1 MKRLIILA
9 ALLLSVVG
17 GLTFVSSASPLAAQ
31 SASATRSFEPAQVM
45 PGPGTQVTVH
55 IDIEGAN
62 FGTVTEMVPA
72 GFEYVSTTGR
82 LYSSSSD
89 VLMGKQLVFTF
100 RPDDPSQG
108 YTKDFS
114 YTLEVPSATDDYDF
128 SGTLNPGSVAVGGET
143 VLTVSTG
150 PAPNEVAPAAG
161 FDVVPAKALAGA
173 TVSGVGHPIATAP
186 LMWDVSDVAG
196 EGTPTLEGEGMV
208 GDFQIVSVGSGKYQ
222 LKVVTSGAPMLDA
235 SGSQA
240 IRVDLDYDD
249 SKVILTGMVTKQ
261 QPLTIAE
268 EFVFTIPRNVA
279 EDTPI
284 GSFDV
289 SGKIGDE
296 PLDGMITNDV
306 DAEPFGVLDRNMTIY
321 KANDDLL
328 DVRDYKFKL
337 TVNGDAGLAA
347 RVVRADVTVRV
358 SASNDAHIVEPSYSK
373 TLDENVMGD
382 GLVSADTQVV
392 DAKTLVTEV
401 DNDNLKYTLVGGDGF
416 QIDDGNVTVGPGD
429 IGDGN
434 AGDHEFGIMV
444 SDGVSA
450 NDATIDV
457 TVTVV
462 ENNRVMAKTEDV
474 GGVTAPTDS
483 SENWTFE
490 SPALAGT
497 LSNPVKLFSFAD
509 LVEGATDPYD
519 VAVYE
524 IVAIDDPLAPLNLDD
539 NGDLEVTHIPE
550 KVRRSDTLSGTYK
563 VTVGVNDGFNI
574 NKNEEVKQPDGMS
587 YNPPR
592 YVDDATITVEVTIR
606 VQPAPSRLF
615 PSVTV
620 SVDEETPADGEDNP
634 ILGAIATPATATAH
648 PELADLIANIGDDDM
663 TYTHISGN
671 NAGAV
676 VTDEQNEYFSVDA
689 STGAVTMTKSI
700 SYEDIVTMSGDVMQ
714 PTLTIEVKRDS
725 DAADLG
731 FITLTVKVADV
742 NEAPMFGADVD
753 TTLNAKE
760 NANDGEDINS
770 PIKAND
776 VDAGD
781 MITYSIKE
789 TGVPFKVATMDGAAQ
804 IQKMGDDKLR
814 LSPDYDVTLVA
825 TDSDGAT
832 DKISLTIKV
841 GDVNDPPKFAAD
853 TQLEVTIPEDLA
865 VGANVLSSDT
875 DGNED
880 ADGMFNA
887 TDQDGDTLK
896 FSVENATDSTV
907 FALDE
912 DTGELTLLKKLN
924 YEATKEYELDIK
936 VQDVPGEGE
945 DALDA
950 RTELKIH
957 ITNVNDNAPVI
968 VGSGGAIV
976 SVDENSPRGTPIGD
990 YKATDDDGDGPV
1002 LVYKVDDENFAMTSD
1017 GKLITVA
1024 SLDYESMAPAGIDCG
1039 MTYCNVKIT
1048 IDDAAG
1054 GPRSA
1059 DHPGVTTMDVRVEIR
1074 DVSDSITNLSVS
1086 KANPI
1091 ANISDLSED
1100 NAMSALA
1107 DAKMS
1112 ISAAVPE
1119 SPDLPAMEGDAPMD
1133 FVSADWGNW
1142 GTVLRIEVT
1151 AESPDADCGNGNQ
1164 CVFLGLEA
1172 DSSDDK
1178 VRLEAYRSSTKEN
1191 LFIAA
1196 VKLVERGDDGTDAAV
1211 TPVYQHDDGSVARL
1225 FVDEEDSVE
1234 IRLIEKN
1241 EKGDAFEASK
1251 VAPITVEVENEEPEF
1266 NNFMPE
1272 HESAFDDGDVDY
1284 TFTVTDTVS
1293 GIPEPEDLPDGNGDA
1308 DYMPLVAL
1316 MTTQTVGQCHTENP
1330 NDKAYSDYDYA
1341 GNVVW
1346 CKSEPKVWA
1355 ITDDRDFDEIDDGF
1369 EVDTKIVLDENEQHY
1384 VTFVVCDNA
1393 GNCELYTPD
1402 ENDTKKAFAE
1412 ITIDTVKPELTEA
1425 RTGIMWDATD
1435 AKYDDDPTFIQLL
1448 FTDLT
1453 ALDPTTI
1460 EVDDF
1465 VVEGHTVKEVHWY
1478 DVADGDDDTCWA
1490 DGDLSDCSRFVVNNG
1505 DKGPKNIGGRGY
1517 LRQNIRNSVFLELED
1532 QLAPDE
1538 TPDVSVVPNGVSDSA
1553 GKEQD
1558 DGEKEADDWI
1568 APSFTIVVNPTA
1580 RTPQGSGNVL
1590 AGDGDEVVINLTA
1603 DERIV
1608 KTRPDVEVIYVN
1620 APKGCVNT
1628 ANKSDANPYD
1638 RGQIKTGV
1646 GNCGSSAT
1654 GTSPLGTTIEKVSN
1668 TEWTV
1673 TVDEPESTGYYNI
1686 YVWAQDRSSQKNKGS
1701 EGISEADVAK
1711 KFFERDGDVNSD
1723 DAYYFQGDINLANPN
1738 VRVSGEQ
1745 ILETEPSVEFKTP
1758 LFVEIDFT
1766 EAYLYDKE
1774 SKKSQC
1780 TSDMSKDDKMAKCLE
1795 EDEEYAKDS
1804 FESVTITSFTLNGT
1818 DMTDMVKTTD
1828 DKTFLVAIDNPGIQ
1842 DHEIEIQAV
1851 DQAGNTLDKAL
1862 SVEFEVEERDD
1873 YTKRLN
1879 PGWNLVSIPG
1889 EPADSDISVVF
1900 GSDIEVRTVYTYNPI
1915 IPGGWMVAVRES
1927 MDSEWQGDL
1936 KEITARQGY
1945 WVLSDAIQDWDVSIP
1960 RLAGGAVGTGTP
1972 IQPPVI
1978 ALYAGWN
1985 LVPVIDVTGDF
1996 AGDGISA
2003 TAYLQ
2008 SLDDGLDLARVLGF
2022 DTITNT
2028 WSTIMAPEGCNGCQ
2042 EADTLEYGSAYWVF
2056 VRQAASLV
2064 PGN

>member
-1 MKRLIILA
+1 M
-9 ALLLSVVG
+9 
-17 GLTFVSSASPLAAQ
+17 
-31 SASATRSFEPAQVM
+31 
-45 PGPGTQVTVH
+45 
-55 IDIEGAN
+55 
-62 FGTVTEMVPA
+62 
-72 GFEYVSTTGR
+72 
-82 LYSSSSD
+82 
-89 VLMGKQLVFTF
+89 
-100 RPDDPSQG
+100 
-108 YTKDFS
+108 
-114 YTLEVPSATDDYDF
+114 
-128 SGTLNPGSVAVGGET
+128 
-143 VLTVSTG
+143 
-150 PAPNEVAPAAG
+150 
-161 FDVVPAKALAGA
+161 
-173 TVSGVGHPIATAP
+173 
-186 LMWDVSDVAG
+186 
-196 EGTPTLEGEGMV
+196 
-208 GDFQIVSVGSGKYQ
+208 
-222 LKVVTSGAPMLDA
+222 
-235 SGSQA
+235 
-240 IRVDLDYDD
+240 
-249 SKVILTGMVTKQ
+249 
-261 QPLTIAE
+261 
-268 EFVFTIPRNVA
+268 
-279 EDTPI
+279 
-284 GSFDV
+284 
-289 SGKIGDE
+289 
-296 PLDGMITNDV
+296 
-306 DAEPFGVLDRNMTIY
+306 
-321 KANDDLL
+321 
-328 DVRDYKFKL
+328 
-337 TVNGDAGLAA
+337 
-347 RVVRADVTVRV
+347 
-358 SASNDAHIVEPSYSK
+358 
-373 TLDENVMGD
+373 
-382 GLVSADTQVV
+382 
-392 DAKTLVTEV
+392 
-401 DNDNLKYTLVGGDGF
+401 
-416 QIDDGNVTVGPGD
+416 
-429 IGDGN
+429 
-434 AGDHEFGIMV
+434 
-444 SDGVSA
+444 
-450 NDATIDV
+450 
-457 TVTVV
+457 
-462 ENNRVMAKTEDV
+462 
-474 GGVTAPTDS
+474 
-483 SENWTFE
+483 
-490 SPALAGT
+490 
-497 LSNPVKLFSFAD
+497 
-509 LVEGATDPYD
+509 
-519 VAVYE
+519 
-524 IVAIDDPLAPLNLDD
+524 
-539 NGDLEVTHIPE
+539 
-550 KVRRSDTLSGTYK
+550 
-563 VTVGVNDGFNI
+563 
-574 NKNEEVKQPDGMS
+574 
-587 YNPPR
+587 
-592 YVDDATITVEVTIR
+592 
-606 VQPAPSRLF
+606 F

-620 SVDEETPADGEDNP
+620 DVAEETPDADETQE
-634 ILGAIATPATATAH
+634 ILGAVADAGMAH
-648 PELADLIANIGDDDM
+648 PELADLIDNIGDDAM

-676 VTDEQNEYFSVDA
+676 VTGEQNEYFSVDA

-700 SYEDIVTMSGDVMQ
+700 SYEDIVTMGGDVLH

-731 FITLTVKVADV
+731 FITLTVKVADA
-742 NEAPMFGADVD
+742 NEAPMFAADVD

-770 PIKAND
+770 PIKAMD
-776 VDAGD
+776 VDAD
-781 MITYSIKE
+781 DTITYSIKE

-825 TDSDGAT
+825 TDSHGAT
-832 DKISLTIKV
+832 DELPLTIEV
-841 GDVNDPPKFAAD
+841 GDVNDPPEFVAN

-875 DGNED
+875 DGNVD

-968 VGSGGAIV
+968 VGSGRAIE

-990 YKATDDDGDGPV
+990 YRATDADGDDAV
-1002 LVYKVDDENFAMTSD
+1002 LVYSVDDKNFAMTSD
-1017 GKLITVA
+1017 GELVTVA

-1059 DHPGVTTMDVRVEIR
+1059 DHPGVTTMDVRVDIR

-1091 ANISDLSED
+1091 ANISDLSKD

-1196 VKLVERGDDGTDAAV
+1196 VRLVERGDDGTDAAV

-1346 CKSEPKVWA
+1346 CKSEPKVWT

-1490 DGDLSDCSRFVVNNG
+1490 DGDLSDCNRFVVNNG

-1608 KTRPDVEVIYVN
+1608 KTRPDVVVTYVN

-1628 ANKSDANPYD
+1628 KNKSDDNPYD
-1638 RGQIKTGV
+1638 RGEIKTGV
-1646 GNCGSSAT
+1646 GNCGDSAT
-1654 GTSPLGTTIEKVSN
+1654 GSSPLGTTIEKVSN

-1673 TVDEPESTGYYNI
+1673 TVDEPEATGYYNI
-1686 YVWAQDRSSQKNKGS
+1686 YVWAQDRSSQKNKGT
-1701 EGISEADVAK
+1701 EGISDANIAK